1 MILGQS
7 RPEPSACP
15 QRGVGCQTGAL
26 GIDHSTWGVTAL
38 STVLPLRDVAVLV
51 TDGGLPGEARGVM
64 RARVRELVLTPVG
77 V

>member
-1 MILGQS
+1 M
-7 RPEPSACP
+7 
-15 QRGVGCQTGAL
+15 
-26 GIDHSTWGVTAL
+26 WGVTAL
-38 STVLPLRDVAVLV
+38 STGLPLRDVAVLV